1 MVDRFVRAFDLERAP
16 LLRVGVIQLEV
27 DRHILMLDKH
37 HIISDG
43 VSMELLTQEFM
54 RLYAGEELP
63 SLKIQYKDYAVWQHS
78 QVQSERMKR
87 QEAYWLKA
95 FAGELPV
102 LELPTDYVRPAVQS
116 FAGDLFE
123 FTIDSTISAGLKQ
136 IATETGSTLYM
147 VLLAAYK
154 CLLHKYSGQEDIIVG
169 TPIAGRAHAD
179 LEPLVGM
186 FVNTLALRS
195 YPSAEKTFMEFLQ
208 EVKEMTLQSYENQ
221 EYPFE
226 ELVEHLNV
234 ERDLSRNAL
243 FNTMFTLQNTGQE
256 EGELQGL
263 RLQAYPQ
270 KHTISK
276 FDLNINVVESE
287 EGMLCS
293 IEYATSLYMRETI
306 ELMAEHFTQLM
317 KDVINDPQEK
327 LLNLEMITAGEKT
340 QILSVFNDTT
350 ADYPREKTIHQM
362 FEEQVERTPDA
373 IAIVFEDQEMSYR
386 ELNERAN
393 QLARTLRANGVCE
406 DQLVGIMAERSLEMM
421 IGIYAILKAGGA
433 YVPIDPTH
441 PEERIRYIMGDA
453 NADILLVQKHLLNK
467 AAFDGLCIILEDEAS
482 YHEDRSNLGTMNLS
496 SHLAYVI
503 YTSGTTGNPKG
514 VMVEHHSVINRILW
528 MHEQYPISA
537 SDTIL
542 QKTAITFD
550 VSVWEL
556 FWWSM
561 VGSKVCLLSV
571 GGEKNPKVI
580 LDTIAQHK
588 VTTMHFVPAMLH
600 AFLEYLEQQTGQ
612 ELQEKLIYL
621 RQVFASGEALTP
633 SHANRF
639 QQLVTPINQTRLIN
653 LYGPTEAT
661 VDVSF
666 FDCPLDEKVESVP
679 IGKPIDNIQLYIVNA
694 NNQLQPFGV
703 AGELCIAGVGLAR
716 GYYNRPELTAEK
728 FVQNPFVP
736 GERMYRTGDLARWLS
751 DGNIE
756 YLGRIDHQV
765 KIRGFRI
772 ELGEIEAKI
781 LNLASIQEAIVTDQA
796 DNTGQKYLCAYF
808 TATHEW
814 NVSELRA
821 ALAQELPSYMIP
833 SYFVQLEQ
841 MPLSP
846 NGKINRKALPKPEGS
861 IQTGTEYMAPRSAV
875 EEKLVQIW
883 QDILGVK
890 TVGIKDNF
898 FDLGGHSLRATTLV
912 TRMHKELNVDVPL
925 RVIFESP
932 TVEALA
938 KVLPAMEHH
947 AHISIPI
954 AEEREF
960 YPVSSAQKRL
970 FILHQLEGA
979 ELSYNMPT
987 IMKIEG
993 ALDRARL
1000 EKAFRQLMV
1009 RHETLRTG
1017 FEIVS
1022 GEPVQRIHS
1031 AVSFEIEYVEAREDE
1046 TAEIFERFVRAF
1058 DLEKPPLLR
1067 VGVIEVGEEY
1077 QLLMLD
1083 MHHIISDGASTD
1095 LLVQDFVR
1103 FYEGE
1108 EVAPLRIQYKDYAVW
1123 QQSEEQSER
1132 LIKQEGYWLN
1142 AFSGELPVLEMPTD
1156 YARPS
1161 VRSFEGDTSKFVIDA
1176 ELTEQIEKL
1185 TESHGATMYMTL
1197 LAAYNILLA
1206 KYSGQED
1213 LVVGSPIAGRTHAD
1227 LEPII
1232 GVFVNT
1238 LAMRNQPLAE
1248 RAFHEFLMDVKQNAL
1263 LAYENQEYPFE
1274 ELVTKLNLQ
1283 RDVSRNPLFDTM
1295 FLLNTTDEQEVQAEA
1310 SLSVVPSYNQTF
1322 AKFDLLLGMS
1332 IENGEINGEF
1342 EYCTKLFKKNT
1353 VEKMS
1358 QDLLFIL
1365 TQIAQDPQIKLK
1377 DIKLSGTE
1385 NNSEDLVES
1394 VEFMF

>member
-736 GERMYRTGDLARWLS
+736 GERMYVRETWLVGYQMETS
-751 DGNIE
+751 
-756 YLGRIDHQV
+756 
-765 KIRGFRI
+765 
-772 ELGEIEAKI
+772 
-781 LNLASIQEAIVTDQA
+781 SI
-796 DNTGQKYLCAYF
+796 
-808 TATHEW
+808 
-814 NVSELRA
+814 
-821 ALAQELPSYMIP
+821 
-833 SYFVQLEQ
+833 
-841 MPLSP
+841 
-846 NGKINRKALPKPEGS
+846 
-861 IQTGTEYMAPRSAV
+861 
-875 EEKLVQIW
+875 
-883 QDILGVK
+883 
-890 TVGIKDNF
+890 
-898 FDLGGHSLRATTLV
+898 
-912 TRMHKELNVDVPL
+912 
-925 RVIFESP
+925 
-932 TVEALA
+932 
-938 KVLPAMEHH
+938 
-947 AHISIPI
+947 
-954 AEEREF
+954 
-960 YPVSSAQKRL
+960 
-970 FILHQLEGA
+970 
-979 ELSYNMPT
+979 
-987 IMKIEG
+987 
-993 ALDRARL
+993 
-1000 EKAFRQLMV
+1000 
-1009 RHETLRTG
+1009 
-1017 FEIVS
+1017 
-1022 GEPVQRIHS
+1022 
-1031 AVSFEIEYVEAREDE
+1031 
-1046 TAEIFERFVRAF
+1046 
-1058 DLEKPPLLR
+1058 
-1067 VGVIEVGEEY
+1067 
-1077 QLLMLD
+1077 
-1083 MHHIISDGASTD
+1083 
-1095 LLVQDFVR
+1095 
-1103 FYEGE
+1103 
-1108 EVAPLRIQYKDYAVW
+1108 
-1123 QQSEEQSER
+1123 
-1132 LIKQEGYWLN
+1132 
-1142 AFSGELPVLEMPTD
+1142 
-1156 YARPS
+1156 
-1161 VRSFEGDTSKFVIDA
+1161 
-1176 ELTEQIEKL
+1176 
-1185 TESHGATMYMTL
+1185 
-1197 LAAYNILLA
+1197 
-1206 KYSGQED
+1206 
-1213 LVVGSPIAGRTHAD
+1213 
-1227 LEPII
+1227 
-1232 GVFVNT
+1232 
-1238 LAMRNQPLAE
+1238 
-1248 RAFHEFLMDVKQNAL
+1248 
-1263 LAYENQEYPFE
+1263 
-1274 ELVTKLNLQ
+1274 
-1283 RDVSRNPLFDTM
+1283 
-1295 FLLNTTDEQEVQAEA
+1295 
-1310 SLSVVPSYNQTF
+1310 
-1322 AKFDLLLGMS
+1322 
-1332 IENGEINGEF
+1332 
-1342 EYCTKLFKKNT
+1342 
-1353 VEKMS
+1353 
-1358 QDLLFIL
+1358 
-1365 TQIAQDPQIKLK
+1365 
-1377 DIKLSGTE
+1377 
-1385 NNSEDLVES
+1385 
-1394 VEFMF
+1394 